1 MTGRMESMENLT
13 RDVAGFA
20 KQRKVFHPSHRP
32 LEIVTTIPTFPQPRL
47 RRFSLANQKQGDIST
62 RLTKG
67 TFLFGL
73 DTDGWG
79 ACMRLERYAPLVN
92 LSPCARSKGLRNY
105 V

>member
-73 DTDGWG
+73 DITQSPPLRC
-79 ACMRLERYAPLVN
+79 AVQERYTAACVCQILEP
-92 LSPCARSKGLRNY
+92 
-105 V
+105 

>member
-73 DTDGWG
+73 DTPAHAD
-79 ACMRLERYAPLVN
+79 LPT
-92 LSPCARSKGLRNY
+92 
-105 V
+105 

>member
-73 DTDGWG
+73 DTHQHSVGNTGRMQYSRGWG
-79 ACMRLERYAPLVN
+79 GSAPGWKAAN
-92 LSPCARSKGLRNY
+92 
-105 V
+105 